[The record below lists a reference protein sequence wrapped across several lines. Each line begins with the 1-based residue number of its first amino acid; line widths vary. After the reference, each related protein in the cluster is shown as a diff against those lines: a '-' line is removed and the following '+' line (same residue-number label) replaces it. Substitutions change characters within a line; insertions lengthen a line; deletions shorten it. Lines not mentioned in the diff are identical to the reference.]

1 MARQKKE
8 RGLGLTRPAL
18 ALVGGTVVLGAG
30 GSVLGGIG
38 GPVASAAQG
47 GLTTFASFT
56 PVLATGLGGFIVVRQ
71 LQNLEQHV
79 KRQTKSRQRRR

>member
-56 PVLATGLGGFIVVRQ
+56 PLLATTAGSFLVVRQ
-71 LQNLEQHV
+71 LQGLEQQV
-79 KRQTKSRQRRR
+79 KRQTKARKRRR